1 MLVPFGGT
9 GMNRPPDQSILYSS
23 CRRNSLHPWSKIA
36 RLRIARLSPVFCF
49 TFLPGCSTVPAADRD
64 MLLTCRF
71 STTTIAWFL
80 LMMVERLCSKSSRA
94 LPMRA

>member
-9 GMNRPPDQSILYSS
+9 GMNRPPDPSILYSS

-36 RLRIARLSPVFCF
+36 RLGPVFCF

-64 MLLTCRF
+64 ICLPAGF

-80 LMMVERLCSKSSRA
+80 LMMVERLCRKSSRA
-94 LPMRA
+94 LAMRV

>member
-36 RLRIARLSPVFCF
+36 RLSPVFCF

-64 MLLTCRF
+64 MLLAGKF
-71 STTTIAWFL
+71 STTTIAGFL
-80 LMMVERLCSKSSRA
+80 LMMAERLCSKSSRA
-94 LPMRA
+94 LAMRA